1 MLSSKKQDK
10 ASLPDSISLNNFSRC
25 KTVVLQDNRER
36 SISSDLGFLL
46 FIVEIKGLVLQLLDL
61 IDFIVKKIVFFLMN
75 LNIVF

>member
-10 ASLPDSISLNNFSRC
+10 ASPPDSISLNNFSRC